1 MKNQKR
7 SFRVLRRI
15 IPVISAVM
23 VLGLSYGLYLYF
35 MPHRNVQATETD
47 YMLSASKIV
56 NEYLSD
62 SKAANDKY
70 LDTEG
75 ESKVIEI
82 EGEVSDI
89 SEDYNGNV
97 VVLLKGEQSPAG
109 VSCTFYDESNA
120 NAHELKVG
128 AIVRVKGVIRSGAAY
143 DEDLEMYEHVI
154 LEKCAILLDK

>member
-7 SFRVLRRI
+7 SSRILKRI
-15 IPVISAVM
+15 IPVVIALV

-47 YMLSASKIV
+47 YVLQASELVK
-56 NEYLSD
+56 EYMND
-62 SKAANDKY
+62 PEAANIKY
-70 LDTEG
+70 LDAEG
-75 ESKVIEI
+75 ESKIIEV
-82 EGEVSDI
+82 EGKVSDL

-97 VVLLKGEQSPAG
+97 VILLKEEQEPAG

-154 LEKCAILLDK
+154 LEKCAIL